1 MNFRSGW
8 NGAENGNQI
17 KSERWFKISTY
28 YAIMSLVDVEFDF
41 LCHYRISAHT
51 AMPLL
56 VSI

>member
-8 NGAENGNQI
+8 NGAENGKKI

-41 LCHYRISAHT
+41 ISHT
-51 AMPLL
+51 EILL
-56 VSI
+56 LISV